1 MASLPQVERKEW
13 CPPLPDV
20 VWSEAS
26 QLLQLITGRR
36 RDPRIALRWREI
48 TGRGS
53 GWLARREGGR
63 RVAHQQEEAEEEE
76 DDDGMRPLLL
86 LAVVVRQATR

>member
-1 MASLPQVERKEW
+1 MERKEW

-26 QLLQLITGRR
+26 QLLQHITGRK

-53 GWLARREGGR
+53 GWAWLVQREGGR
-63 RVAHQQEEAEEEE
+63 RVAHQQEEAEEE